1 MDDKGKER
9 PRGEEVEDRS
19 RRAFLKS
26 AGKATFGAALATA
39 IFHGPLG
46 ALYAKVRF
54 PRPDH
59 EPLEGACAQAITDD
73 EKTVAAVVDTVVPGP
88 ASDPDGYPGALDT
101 CALNLIYD
109 EFYPFVSA
117 LPFLLALVNK
127 KAHNKYGVKFIELD
141 LVKRTAVLKE
151 SESALPLMRLA
162 YRFIRSAF
170 YAANYNMVGA
180 KHFGWP
186 GPNLGYAE
194 HKDFTFGKAVS
205 KELTKDGNLP

>member
-1 MDDKGKER
+1 MSETDKR
-9 PRGEEVEDRS
+9 PEGVEVEYSS
-19 RRAFLKS
+19 RRAFLKT
-26 AGKATFGAALATA
+26 AGKVTFGAAMATA
-39 IFHGPLG
+39 MFHGPLG
-46 ALYAKVRF
+46 ELYARVRF
-54 PRPDH
+54 PKPDH
-59 EPLEGACAQAITDD
+59 DPLKGACAQAMTAD
-73 EKTVAAVVDTVVPGP
+73 EKTVAAIVDTVVPGP

-127 KAHNKYGVKFIELD
+127 KADNTYGVKFVELD

-180 KHFGWP
+180 QHFGWP
-186 GPNLGYAE
+186 GPNLGYTE
-194 HKDFTFGKAVS
+194 HADFTFNKAVS

>member
-1 MDDKGKER
+1 MER
-9 PRGEEVEDRS
+9 EKRTDIKVERNS
-19 RRAFLKS
+19 RRDFLQT
-26 AGKATFGAALATA
+26 AGKATFGTALAAAL
-39 IFHGPLG
+39 FHGALG
-46 ALYAKVRF
+46 ELYAKVRY

-59 EPLEGACAQAITDD
+59 EPVKGACAQPVSDE

-88 ASDPDGYPGALDT
+88 ESDPDGYPGALDS

-117 LPFLLALVNK
+117 LPFLLAMVNK
-127 KAHNKYGVKFIELD
+127 KADNKYSVKFVALD
-141 LVKRTAVLKE
+141 LAKRTEILKE
-151 SESALPLMRLA
+151 AEDALPLMRLA

-186 GPNLGYAE
+186 GPNLGYVE
-194 HKDFTFGKAVS
+194 HADFTFGRAVS

>member
-1 MDDKGKER
+1 MKPRDDHKSQEG
-9 PRGEEVEDRS
+9 GSS
-19 RRAFLKS
+19 RRQFIS
-26 AGKATFGAALATA
+26 TAGKASFGAALAAA

-46 ALYAKVRF
+46 ELYARVRY

-59 EPLEGACAQAITDD
+59 EPVKGACAVAVTDD
-73 EKTVAAVVDTVVPGP
+73 EKTVAAIVDTVVPGP

-117 LPFLLALVNK
+117 LPFLLALVDK
-127 KAHNKYGVKFIELD
+127 KADNKYGVKFVQLD
-141 LVKRTAVLKE
+141 LVKRTEILRA

-170 YAANYNMVGA
+170 YGAAYTMRGTEYM
-180 KHFGWP
+180 GWP
-186 GPNLGYAE
+186 GPNLGYLDHPELSFREALA
-194 HKDFTFGKAVS
+194 D
-205 KELTKDGNLP
+205 ELTDDGNLP